1 MRILFSAYRVD
12 QYSDPDGYLTSL
24 GLVLEDYPND
34 VIVYVTDPRSGMQRH
49 LKWPPTISEIVEAC
63 NDRMADLAR
72 QERFRNWGKSE
83 TLLLDPPEQ
92 SKPTLDELKAK
103 HGPNWGINVEDPEA
117 KPKAQAPV
125 WEQVIASYAAQPTRV
140 AKLIEIIDRH
150 REASI
155 PSKEAAE

>member
-1 MRILFSAYRVD
+1 
-12 QYSDPDGYLTSL
+12 
-24 GLVLEDYPND
+24 
-34 VIVYVTDPRSGMQRH
+34 MQRH